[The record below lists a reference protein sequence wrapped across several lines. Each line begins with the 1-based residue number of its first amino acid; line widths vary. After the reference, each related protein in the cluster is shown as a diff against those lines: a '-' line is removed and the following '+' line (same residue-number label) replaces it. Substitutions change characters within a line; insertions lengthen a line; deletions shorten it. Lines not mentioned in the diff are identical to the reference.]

1 MAHPDA
7 EPEPRGA
14 AGGRAM
20 TEPAARNAKSIGGEF
35 RVWEK
40 GSGAPVGFF
49 AGLPG
54 LPRWLPMLDLLA
66 ETRRVVAPSLPGT
79 SGGHDAETL
88 DEHLDW
94 ILAARDAHRGAGID
108 GGDLIG
114 ASAGGALAAEIA
126 ACWPESVRRLVLIAP
141 FGVFDEDDPIP
152 DVFAQRPG
160 RRSPLLSNRPE
171 ELDAYIAADD
181 GLDADTEVL
190 EWDIMMQRAN
200 TAAARY
206 LWPLGDTRL
215 IKRLGRITCPTLLLR
230 GEDDR
235 VIPQSYA
242 ARLAE
247 AISGPVSVQTIPGAG
262 HTAEIDAPEAVA
274 QAVLAFIA

>member
-1 MAHPDA
+1 MT
-7 EPEPRGA
+7 
-14 AGGRAM
+14 
-20 TEPAARNAKSIGGEF
+20 TEPATRTVKAIGGDL

-40 GSGAPVGFF
+40 GSGEALGFF

-54 LPRWLPMLDLLA
+54 LPRWLAVLDLLA
-66 ETRRVVAPSLPGT
+66 ESRRVAAPSLPGT
-79 SGGHDAETL
+79 SGGHDAEDL

-94 ILAARDAHRGAGID
+94 ILAARDAHIGAGLD

-114 ASAGGALAAEIA
+114 ASSGGALAAEIA

-141 FGVFDEDDPIP
+141 FGVFDPDDPIP
-152 DVFAQRPG
+152 DVFAQRSG

-171 ELDAYIAADD
+171 ELDAYIAADA
-181 GLDADTEVL
+181 GADKETVVL

-200 TAAARY
+200 NAAARY

-215 IKRLGRITCPTLLLR
+215 IRRLGRITCPTLLLR

-235 VIPQSYA
+235 VIPQSTA
-242 ARLAE
+242 ARFAE
-247 AISGPVSVQTIPGAG
+247 AITGPVSVRTIPGAG
-262 HTAEIDAPEAVA
+262 HMAELDAPEAVA
-274 QAVLAFIA
+274 EAVLAFLA